1 MKLLDEK
8 EDIGAE
14 MFVPGNVIEDSV
26 GNHYIVI
33 TTKRY
38 DNTSGAVTYG
48 GCGAT
53 NIKNGKTFLYDS
65 LDDLK
70 RVLMPVAKKTVHGKH
85 TVDFD
90 VKGGE

>member
-1 MKLLDEK
+1 MEILDEK
-8 EDIGAE
+8 EDIGTE
-14 MFVPGNVIEDSV
+14 MFVPGNVIKDSV

-38 DNTSGAVTYG
+38 DNTSGAVTYSG
-48 GCGAT
+48 YGVT
-53 NIKNGKTFLYDS
+53 NIKSGETFVYDS

-70 RVLMPVAKKTVHGKH
+70 RVLMPVVKKTVHGKH

-90 VKGGE
+90 IKGEE